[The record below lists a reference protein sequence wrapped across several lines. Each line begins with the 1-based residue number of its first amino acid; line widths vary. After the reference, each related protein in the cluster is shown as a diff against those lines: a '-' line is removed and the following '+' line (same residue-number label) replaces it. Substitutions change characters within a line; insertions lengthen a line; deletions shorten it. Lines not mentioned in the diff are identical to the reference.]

1 MVRSNPASRRRGSA
15 LVESAL
21 VSIAFL
27 AVLIGIFDLAQFL
40 IVRHSFV
47 ERVRAAAR
55 YGAVKPN
62 DQTGIRNIVLYGR
75 TTTPDGASSGIFG
88 LSPAMVVVDRT
99 GVGTTGEQIS
109 VSVVNYP
116 YRLYSPWLGGV
127 LAAAPVT
134 ASLPI
139 EAP

>member
-1 MVRSNPASRRRGSA
+1 MVRTSPVSRRRGSG

-21 VSIAFL
+21 VTVAFL
-27 AVLIGIFDLAQFL
+27 AVLFGIFDVAQIL

-55 YGAVKPN
+55 YGAVQPD
-62 DQTGIRNIVLYGR
+62 DQAGIRNIVLYNRATAPGGS
-75 TTTPDGASSGIFG
+75 PPGIFG
-88 LSPAMVVVDRT
+88 LSPAMVTVART
-99 GVGTTGEQIS
+99 GVGTPEERIT
-109 VSVVNYP
+109 VSIVSYP
-116 YRLYSPWLGGV
+116 YRLYSPWIGGV

-134 ASLPI
+134 ATLPV